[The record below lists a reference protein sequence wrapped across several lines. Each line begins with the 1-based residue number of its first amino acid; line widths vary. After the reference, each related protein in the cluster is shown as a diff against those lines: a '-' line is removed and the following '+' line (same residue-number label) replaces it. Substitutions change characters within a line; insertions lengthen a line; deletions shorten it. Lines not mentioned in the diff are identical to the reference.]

1 VDPVAAYL
9 DPLFAPEDD
18 ALVAMREAADRSGLP
33 PTTIAAGTGRLLQL
47 LLESIGA
54 RRVLELGTLGGYS
67 ATWLA
72 RALPAGEG
80 RLTTVEVDARY
91 ASFARRQLDHAGVGA
106 RVDVVVGRALDVM
119 PAFDGERFDAVF
131 LDADA
136 EPLPT
141 YFEWSVRLL
150 RPGGL
155 LLADNALRGGRVL
168 DARASDAATTAVREF
183 HRRLAAD
190 PRVSATVVPTPDG
203 LVVAR
208 VRG

>member
-1 VDPVAAYL
+1 MDPAAAYL
-9 DPLFAPEDD
+9 DALFAPEDD

-33 PTTIAAGTGRLLQL
+33 PTSIAPGTGRLLQV

-54 RRVLELGTLGGYS
+54 RRVLEIGTLAGYS

-72 RALPAGEG
+72 RALPADGG
-80 RLTTVEVDARY
+80 RVTTVEVEERHA
-91 ASFARRQLDHAGVGA
+91 AFARRQLAHAGVGD
-106 RVDVVVGRALDVM
+106 RVEVVVGRALDVM
-119 PAFDGERFDAVF
+119 PSFDGERFDAVF

-141 YFEWSVRLL
+141 YLEWSVRLL

-168 DARASDAATTAVREF
+168 DPRARDAATTAVREF
-183 HRRLAAD
+183 HRRLATD
-190 PRVSATVVPTPDG
+190 RRLSATVVATADG

-208 VRG
+208 VR